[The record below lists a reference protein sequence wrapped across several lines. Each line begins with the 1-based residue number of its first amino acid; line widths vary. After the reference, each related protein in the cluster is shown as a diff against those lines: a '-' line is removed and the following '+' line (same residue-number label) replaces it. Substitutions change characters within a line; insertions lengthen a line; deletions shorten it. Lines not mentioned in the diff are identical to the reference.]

1 MPLIVALVVVF
12 VVEQNPPQ
20 NFANPNPLPALIIA
34 VPLAGALPAGCQTVV
49 RGAEQAARGGN
60 GCLSFVLII
69 IVTTIMFRQTHTL
82 LAVTAMK
89 PSH

>member
-1 MPLIVALVVVF
+1 MLLIVVLVVVF

-49 RGAEQAARGGN
+49 RGRSQLPGGVMDASHLFSL
-60 GCLSFVLII
+60 LS
-69 IVTTIMFRQTHTL
+69 
-82 LAVTAMK
+82 
-89 PSH
+89 